1 MGMCD
6 AQGGSM
12 PPHPKLQINLL
23 RTQLR
28 SVDVSARRSSG
39 LSPGAPM
46 YRNVHRAETGVGN
59 ELPTGVGNKLQHPP
73 RAEVR
78 VRHAMNS
85 SNEVDH
91 NNYTRLEGKNYQRGN
106 TQEDSLL
113 QDEFREIR
121 LRKRKPT
128 TTRTSPVR

>member
-39 LSPGAPM
+39 LLPGAPM
-46 YRNVHRAETGVGN
+46 YRMYNAPRRAS
-59 ELPTGVGNKLQHPP
+59 
-73 RAEVR
+73 A
-78 VRHAMNS
+78 ANS
-85 SNEVDH
+85 N
-91 NNYTRLEGKNYQRGN
+91 TRLG
-106 TQEDSLL
+106 
-113 QDEFREIR
+113 
-121 LRKRKPT
+121 RK
-128 TTRTSPVR
+128 VE